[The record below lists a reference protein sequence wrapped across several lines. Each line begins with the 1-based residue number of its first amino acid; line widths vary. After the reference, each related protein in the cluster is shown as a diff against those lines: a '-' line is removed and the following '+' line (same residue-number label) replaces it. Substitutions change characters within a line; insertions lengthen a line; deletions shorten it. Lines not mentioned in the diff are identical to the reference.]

1 MLDDLRQ
8 HDPRPTE
15 EEKRWIDTEPLGAL
29 LHVAV
34 IAIIALAIAL
44 SATVTIDPIYQPDR
58 TAATR

>member
-1 MLDDLRQ
+1 MLDDLRH

-15 EEKRWIDTEPLGAL
+15 EERRWMDTEPLGAL

-44 SATVTIDPIYQPDR
+44 SATVAIDPVYPSER